1 MQYRPS
7 PETLLLALGDFLS
20 KDVRPALE
28 DKGLSFRVL
37 IAANLARVVAMEL
50 ACEEGHDRAELE
62 GLIGLLGVDE
72 SDPVSRSGRRAA
84 IERLNGEL
92 ARQIAAGEGDEAWLA
107 DVGVMLQKALKDR
120 LSVGN
125 PRFSTAPEIE

>member
-20 KDVRPALE
+20 QDVRPALQ
-28 DKGLSFRVL
+28 DKALSFRVL

-62 GLIGLLGVDE
+62 GLIEVLGVDE
-72 SDPVSRSGRRAA
+72 SDPVARSARRAL

-92 ARQIAAGEGDEAWLA
+92 ARRIAKGDGDEAWLA
-107 DVGVMLQKALKDR
+107 DVLAMVKRTLKDR
-120 LSVGN
+120 LSVSN
-125 PRFSTAPEIE
+125 PRFSTAPEID